1 MIEGTKLVGRA
12 AEVADLE
19 AEYRRAAAGELRCVL
34 LTGDAGVGKTSLA
47 NDVVAR
53 HAPGATIL
61 SPGPR
66 ALGFKDG
73 LAADPSTIGNF
84 RGLVALAYMR
94 GRVRDSSGR
103 RWLMV
108 NDMRLFQG
116 DYVSADGIQRQGTFA
131 FV

>member
-1 MIEGTKLVGRA
+1 MPQSRALRPLLLLAALVMGAIHTPRA
-12 AEVADLE
+12 RADT
-19 AEYRRAAAGELRCVL
+19 ASDPVPVL
-34 LTGDAGVGKTSLA
+34 
-47 NDVVAR
+47 
-53 HAPGATIL
+53 PGATIL

-108 NDMRLFQG
+108 NDMRLFHG

>member
-19 AEYRRAAAGELRCVL
+19 AEYRRAAVGELRCVL

-61 SPGPR
+61 SAR
-66 ALGFKDG
+66 ARPLGGVASFG
-73 LAADPSTIGNF
+73 LWAEA
-84 RGLVALAYMR
+84 
-94 GRVRDSSGR
+94 
-103 RWLMV
+103 
-108 NDMRLFQG
+108 
-116 DYVSADGIQRQGTFA
+116 VS
-131 FV
+131 

>member
-1 MIEGTKLVGRA
+1 MPQSRAVRPLLLVA
-12 AEVADLE
+12 ALVAG
-19 AEYRRAAAGELRCVL
+19 AI
-34 LTGDAGVGKTSLA
+34 
-47 NDVVAR
+47 
-53 HAPGATIL
+53 HAPRARADTASDPVPVLPGA
-61 SPGPR
+61 
-66 ALGFKDG
+66 

-94 GRVRDSSGR
+94 GSVRDSSGR

-116 DYVSADGIQRQGTFA
+116 DYVAADGIQRQGTFA

>member
-1 MIEGTKLVGRA
+1 M
-12 AEVADLE
+12 
-19 AEYRRAAAGELRCVL
+19 
-34 LTGDAGVGKTSLA
+34 
-47 NDVVAR
+47 VVAAVGVLACPAR
-53 HAPGATIL
+53 AQTPGVSEPVPVLDGMHIL

-66 ALGFKDG
+66 MLGFDG

>member
-1 MIEGTKLVGRA
+1 MPQSRAVRPLLLVAALVAGAIHASGARA
-12 AEVADLE
+12 DTASDPVP
-19 AEYRRAAAGELRCVL
+19 VL
-34 LTGDAGVGKTSLA
+34 PGD
-47 NDVVAR
+47 
-53 HAPGATIL
+53 TIL

-66 ALGFKDG
+66 ALGFKHG

-84 RGLVALAYMR
+84 RGLVALTYLR
-94 GRVRDSSGR
+94 GRVRDATGR
-103 RWLMV
+103 QWVMA

>member
-1 MIEGTKLVGRA
+1 MPQSRAVRPLLLVA
-12 AEVADLE
+12 AL
-19 AEYRRAAAGELRCVL
+19 AAGAIDAPRAGADTASDPVPVLR
-34 LTGDAGVGKTSLA
+34 
-47 NDVVAR
+47 
-53 HAPGATIL
+53 GATIL

-66 ALGFKDG
+66 TLGFDG

-84 RGLVALAYMR
+84 QGLVALAYLR
-94 GRVRDSSGR
+94 GRVQDATGR

-108 NDMRLFQG
+108 NDMRLFRG